1 MKTTITLLL
10 LITSNYSIG
19 QNIALQKSI
28 DSLLTEDHKYRVLDR
43 KSDILQKNI
52 AGLSAKSLSQQS
64 QLITNSNLNSVK
76 TIFQKRGFLNYDK
89 VGKIHSDRFVYLLEY
104 CSSDPQFQ
112 LEVLESMKVEIER
125 NNASPLL
132 YAVLLDRVLVNLKR
146 PQVYGTQV
154 NLNYNETTYEP
165 IKPIVEIEKLD
176 ERRKTVGLP
185 PMAESIAEL
194 NRKFKGQ

>member
-10 LITSNYSIG
+10 LITSNYSNG